1 MSNSTARFMR
11 YAPTGR
17 RSHFRREPCG
27 SPQRSEGR
35 ENNRACVP
43 NELQT
48 IHNSS
53 RPAGGLLSRLAA
65 LRTLLPMSSNP
76 QSERAPSPAAAPIVE
91 TRDLVKIYETD
102 EHRVTALGGVTLS
115 VAAGR
120 FTAIMGASGSGK
132 STLLH
137 LIGGL
142 TRPTSGRVLVEGHN
156 LGAMS
161 DRARTIFRRRRL
173 GIIFQEYNLLP
184 TLTAAENVAL
194 PWLVDG
200 KGLPDVSQR
209 VRELLGAVHL
219 EHRTGHR
226 PDALSG
232 GEQQRVAI
240 ARALLN
246 DPAIIL
252 ADEPTGNLDSR
263 QSLEIWRLMRRIVDQ
278 QGKTILMVTHEA
290 HGAAHADDVIILKDG
305 AVVGVLEPKGSADAA
320 LVATGYQKLA
330 V

>member
-1 MSNSTARFMR
+1 
-11 YAPTGR
+11 
-17 RSHFRREPCG
+17 
-27 SPQRSEGR
+27 
-35 ENNRACVP
+35 
-43 NELQT
+43 
-48 IHNSS
+48 
-53 RPAGGLLSRLAA
+53 
-65 LRTLLPMSSNP
+65 
-76 QSERAPSPAAAPIVE
+76 
-91 TRDLVKIYETD
+91 
-102 EHRVTALGGVTLS
+102 
-115 VAAGR
+115 
-120 FTAIMGASGSGK
+120 
-132 STLLH
+132 
-137 LIGGL
+137 
-142 TRPTSGRVLVEGHN
+142 VLVEGHN